1 MKKQFVLLFAILF
14 MAIGAFAQSSSS
26 KSITDLEKAAN
37 SGDLAAM
44 CELAYNYYNL
54 GEYKKAA
61 KLYKKAGEKG
71 VTAAK
76 TIYGKLLLTGTGVN
90 RNKGGALK
98 WIKEA
103 AMEGEPEAMMCM
115 FEFYKDGLE
124 GYEMFLGSESQTP
137 SSYKVFVAKD
147 AKVSAEWLNKALE
160 AGSPR
165 AIKQKLQYIN
175 STEEKVPFWEKAAAA
190 GDKESMEELLK
201 YYRSNEHWNYE
212 QAVQYAS
219 LLGDEK
225 TLASLKEQKE
235 SIDKKEAEFNALVTK
250 ANDGDTKAMY
260 TLAEKYWAVK
270 NYVEAAKMYRKAAEA
285 GNAEAMNGIGFCYY
299 RGFGVPK
306 NYESAVYWFQKA
318 ADAGEVNAMC
328 WLGDCY
334 YEGSGVAKNE
344 TTALKWY
351 EKATQKGSKYTQA
364 QNRIAMAQKAKAV
377 PGTWTLKNGDRT
389 VAVYTFKNDHT
400 YTAKYTN
407 YLHNASRCY
416 WTFTETGKWELSK
429 DLVYV
434 TPQTFTKPV
443 VKVSAMANW
452 QQKKMPSVVSQMTPS
467 EYSRFLKEDI
477 SSSDRHV
484 FKLISDSKM
493 AVKIE
498 HLTSDYD
505 NTWGYLTKNSGS
517 SSTASGKKSAA
528 SRKKTGKR

>member
-1 MKKQFVLLFAILF
+1 
-14 MAIGAFAQSSSS
+14 
-26 KSITDLEKAAN
+26 
-37 SGDLAAM
+37 
-44 CELAYNYYNL
+44 
-54 GEYKKAA
+54 
-61 KLYKKAGEKG
+61 
-71 VTAAK
+71 
-76 TIYGKLLLTGTGVN
+76 
-90 RNKGGALK
+90 
-98 WIKEA
+98 
-103 AMEGEPEAMMCM
+103 MEGEPEAMMCM
-115 FEFYKDGLE
+115 FEFYRDGLK
-124 GYEMFLGSESQTP
+124 GYEYFLGSEMEKP
-137 SSYKVFVAKD
+137 EYYKTFVAKD
-147 AKVSAEWLNKALE
+147 SRISQEWLNKALE
-160 AGSPR
+160 AGNPR
-165 AIKQKLQYIN
+165 AIKEKVKYL
-175 STEEKVPFWEKAAAA
+175 SSAEEKIPYWEKAAAQ
-190 GDKESMEELLK
+190 GDRESMSELLK
-201 YYRSNEHWNYE
+201 YYMSSEHWNYE

-235 SIDKKEAEFNALVTK
+235 SIDKKEAEFNALIAK

-270 NYVEAAKMYRKAAEA
+270 NYEEAAKMYRKAAET

-306 NYESAVYWFQKA
+306 NYESAVYWFQKG

-344 TTALKWY
+344 ATALKWY
-351 EKATQKGSKYTQA
+351 EKAIQKGSKYSQA
-364 QNRIAMAQKAKAV
+364 QNRIAMAQKAKAI
-377 PGTWTLKNGDRT
+377 PGTWTLKKGDRT

-407 YLHNASRCY
+407 YLHNASGCF
-416 WTFTETGKWELSK
+416 WTFTETGKWSLSK
-429 DLVYV
+429 DLIYV

-452 QQKKMPSVVSQMTPS
+452 QQKKMPSVISQMTPS
-467 EYSRFLKEDI
+467 EYNRFLKEDI
-477 SSSDRHV
+477 SSSDGVV

-517 SSTASGKKSAA
+517 SSTASGKKSTT
-528 SRKKTGKR
+528 SRKNTGKR